1 MTNWTKLF
9 TDKMDD
15 LFTACSQAQL
25 EAIKAGKIDA
35 VSGQAFQAVN
45 EGLLYADG
53 HIETL
58 RHPGGCIIGDVFV
71 GMAISVAKLW
81 DWTADGF
88 ELADDEDPEAI
99 DEYELLADCESD
111 IWDMLDHLCVEMA
124 A

>member
-9 TDKMDD
+9 NDKMDD
-15 LFTACSQAQL
+15 LFIACCEAQL

-45 EGLLYADG
+45 EVLLYADG

-71 GMAISVAKLW
+71 GRRFPWQSSGTGRRTDGEPAAVSENAVVAVVGKAFKNLSYF
-81 DWTADGF
+81 DLF
-88 ELADDEDPEAI
+88 RLYFHVFP
-99 DEYELLADCESD
+99 SF
-111 IWDMLDHLCVEMA
+111 
-124 A
+124 